1 MWISAGLWT
10 SMKNKAFIIL
20 LICVLLHASMAAADA
35 FLDDFNLYAE
45 AVYSINKLETIHED
59 DTMTAY
65 RAGTVEIMRT
75 DGEIS
80 IFGES
85 AEDVITFTCCAI
97 RCMDDTGSLIDQYGR
112 ILHSFFLCKAG
123 REGRAV
129 TESGITVFTTAENG
143 IYNMKLVQ

>member
-1 MWISAGLWT
+1 LWISGDSWT
-10 SMKNKAFIIL
+10 IMKNKAFIIL
-20 LICVLLHASMAAADA
+20 LICALLFSSAAADP

-45 AVYSINKLETIHED
+45 AFYAIDKLAVIHED
-59 DTMTAY
+59 DILAAY

-143 IYNMKLVQ
+143 IYSIKLVR

>member
-1 MWISAGLWT
+1 MWISGDSWT
-10 SMKNKAFIIL
+10 IMKNKAFIIL
-20 LICVLLHASMAAADA
+20 LICALLFSSAAADP

-45 AVYSINKLETIHED
+45 AFYAIDKLAVIHED
-59 DTMTAY
+59 DILAAY

-143 IYNMKLVQ
+143 IYSIKLVQ

>member
-10 SMKNKAFIIL
+10 IMKNKAFFVL
-20 LICVLLHASMAAADA
+20 LICVLLSVSMAAADA

-45 AVYSINKLETIHED
+45 AVYSIDKLSVVHED
-59 DTMTAY
+59 ETMAAY

-85 AEDVITFTCCAI
+85 AEDVIAFACCAI
-97 RCMDDTGSLIDQYGR
+97 RCMNDTGSLIDQYGR

-143 IYNMKLVQ
+143 IYSIKLVQ

>member
-1 MWISAGLWT
+1 
-10 SMKNKAFIIL
+10 MKNKAFFVL
-20 LICVLLHASMAAADA
+20 LICALLFSSAAADA

-45 AVYSINKLETIHED
+45 SFYAIDKLAVIHED
-59 DTMTAY
+59 DILAAY

-85 AEDVITFTCCAI
+85 AEDVITFACCAI

-143 IYNMKLVQ
+143 IYSIKLVQ